1 MTRPYRACVPLH
13 LMDSDPRDEEYLDEG
28 DDLDAAEGDDFHD
41 PMEDADDDPA
51 LDFAYDPPTLN
62 RSAD

>member
-13 LMDSDPRDEEYLDEG
+13 LMDSDPRDEEPEGEPVEDE
-28 DDLDAAEGDDFHD
+28 E
-41 PMEDADDDPA
+41 PEPYEPDDDPA

-62 RSAD
+62 RSADK